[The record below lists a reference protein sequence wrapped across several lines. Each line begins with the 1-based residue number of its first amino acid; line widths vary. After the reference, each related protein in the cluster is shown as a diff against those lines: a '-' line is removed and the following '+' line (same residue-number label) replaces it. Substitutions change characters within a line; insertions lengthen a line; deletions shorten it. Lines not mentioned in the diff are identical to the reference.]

1 MKNETNGL
9 SYFITKKV
17 GKAIWDYRMIKDGD
31 RILVAVSGGKDSL
44 SMLRILKERTRFVPI
59 KYELIACHVD
69 MGFEW
74 VKKDLLADHFEQ
86 EGVRHVVAEPNPGWR
101 KEGEPFGCF
110 WCSWNRRKAL
120 YAMAKK
126 LGCSKIALGHHMDD
140 IAETLLLNLLF
151 NGEICTM
158 RPYQEMFKGEI
169 AFIRPLAYVEERE
182 LVRLADRLE
191 LPVIKSR
198 CPYSETSK
206 RRLVKEMIKEA
217 GQHNRNT
224 KKNIFRSL
232 QRVRPEYLLG
242 YENLPVTP
250 RAPRPSTRPDPD

>member
-74 VKKDLLADHFEQ
+74 VKKDLLVDHFEQ

-250 RAPRPSTRPDPD
+250 RAPRPSTHPDPD